1 VAVGVEGSENRVAG
15 RDYLEI
21 NVGPE
26 ADKEPLSSAQRQK
39 LNALVANVSETLEI
53 DPRQVWREVV
63 HAKLGVESI
72 HEIPRT
78 AFDQAYDAVIHFR
91 DTEREFVNVRLMV
104 SRITSLTK
112 EKKIYEERDSFC
124 LRTFGERHLNHMN
137 KDQLRQVLAF
147 VEDFLVDFQAP
158 DTGPA
163 TNPSAILSVI
173 MQYPIHFSVTL
184 VVGALAGQLLF

>member
-1 VAVGVEGSENRVAG
+1 MSVGVEGNENRVAG

-39 LNALVANVSETLEI
+39 LNALVASVSETLEI

-137 KDQLRQVLAF
+137 KDQLRKVLAY
-147 VEDFLVDFQAP
+147 VEDYEVKVVPQDPIDGF
-158 DTGPA
+158 
-163 TNPSAILSVI
+163 SLSGI
-173 MQYPIHFSVTL
+173 AL
-184 VVGALAGQLLF
+184 VVLAHPVHFAATLILGIIVGQIIL

>member
-1 VAVGVEGSENRVAG
+1 MAVGVEGSENRVAG

-39 LNALVANVSETLEI
+39 LNALVANVSETLEL

-72 HEIPRT
+72 SEIPRS
-78 AFDQAYDAVIHFR
+78 AFEQAYDAVLLFR
-91 DTEREFVNVRLMV
+91 DTEREYINVRLMV
-104 SRITSLTK
+104 SRITSVTK
-112 EKKIYEERDSFC
+112 EKKIYAERDAFC

-147 VEDFLVDFQAP
+147 AEDYQVPPPVPAEQSVMSLSGFMSVVMQHPVHFAATLALGAVIGMILV
-158 DTGPA
+158 
-163 TNPSAILSVI
+163 
-173 MQYPIHFSVTL
+173 
-184 VVGALAGQLLF
+184 